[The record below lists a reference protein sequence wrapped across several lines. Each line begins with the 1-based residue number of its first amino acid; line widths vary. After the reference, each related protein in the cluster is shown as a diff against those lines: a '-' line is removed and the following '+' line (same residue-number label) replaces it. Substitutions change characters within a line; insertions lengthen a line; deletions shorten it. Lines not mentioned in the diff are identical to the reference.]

1 MDLESGSLPGDNA
14 ERQKCERRRILRFRY
29 NSLARGGQKAG
40 HRNVNGEHSMRKIL
54 QFRLIGI
61 LAFVSLLA
69 VGLES
74 WRNCEE
80 SRLATLKLAREQALV
95 EWRKVKGLYDVRGPS
110 LAQDE
115 AEARE
120 LYFHRRDAVEEAVV
134 RSWWPGNLRRAS
146 RR

>member
-1 MDLESGSLPGDNA
+1 
-14 ERQKCERRRILRFRY
+14 
-29 NSLARGGQKAG
+29 
-40 HRNVNGEHSMRKIL
+40 MRKIL
-54 QFRLIGI
+54 QLRLIGI
-61 LAFVSLLA
+61 LAVVSLVA

-80 SRLATLKLAREQALV
+80 SRLATLKVAREQALV
-95 EWRKVKGLYDVRGPS
+95 EWRKVKALYDVRGPS

-120 LYFHRRDAVEEAVV
+120 LYFQRRDVVEGAIA
-134 RSWWPGNLRRAS
+134 RSWWPGNLRRTS